1 MSGRAM
7 PIEGLLPRKG
17 EATPPP
23 EPTRARRQPA
33 GRRVSATLPLDLYVA
48 FKTHVAKAGIPG
60 DQVIIAAIRKAI
72 AES

>member
-23 EPTRARRQPA
+23 EPTRVRRRPA
-33 GRRVSATLPLDLYVA
+33 GRRVGATLPLDLYVA
-48 FKTHVAKAGIPG
+48 FKTHVARAGVPG
-60 DQVIIAAIRKAI
+60 DQVIIDAIRRVI
-72 AES
+72 SGD